1 MVVLRW
7 VFLKA
12 GVIAGI
18 IIGIFGLAVAL
29 APHTITGPASANAAV
44 SDAGG
49 IVIVL
54 ALLGAAAGFVFLVEQ
69 IEGRDVVREVEPPL
83 ELPAKRGD
91 QALAA

>member
-18 IIGIFGLAVAL
+18 IIGVFGLAVAL
-29 APHTITGPASANAAV
+29 APPTITGPASANATV
-44 SDAGG
+44 SDAEGV
-49 IVIVL
+49 VIVL

-69 IEGRDVVREVEPPL
+69 IKGRDVVGEMEPPL
-83 ELPAKRGD
+83 ELPTERRD